1 MSWLTMNEY
10 AHGNHGPVI
19 VKTDS
24 GMIFPITSPKKGIL
38 QGHLSRLRIICYLLP
53 RFPQL
58 ADCSSLTVNA
68 NDTDW
73 KPKPEENNLLRGS
86 DAKMTP

>member
-1 MSWLTMNEY
+1 MSWLTMNEH

-58 ADCSSLTVNA
+58 AACSSLTL
-68 NDTDW
+68 DS
-73 KPKPEENNLLRGS
+73 ERERHIGS
-86 DAKMTP
+86 PSQKRTICFVDRMQK